1 MEYKIIRTKGRRLK
15 LYVEKDCT
23 VVVKAPARARKADI
37 EKFVLANIRW
47 IEERKREHS
56 RRAAMGTAPTPREI
70 KILKK
75 QAADVMGRKTEHFAA
90 VMGVKPDGIKI
101 TSAKKRWG
109 SCTRKGNSYT
119 ICYSYRNMFLSD
131 RCRDYI
137 AVHELAHIK
146 HMNHSKAFYAEIEKI
161 LPDYRQL
168 IKEIAGYPDY
178 DLYPAADM

>member
-23 VVVKAPARARKADI
+23 VVVKAPARAKKADI

-47 IEERKREHS
+47 IEERRREHS

-75 QAADVMGRKTEHFAA
+75 QAADIMGHKTEYFAA
-90 VMGVKPDGIKI
+90 VMGVRPDGVKI

-146 HMNHSKAFYAEIEKI
+146 HHNHSKQFWALVEKYM
-161 LPDYRQL
+161 PDY
-168 IKEIAGYPDY
+168 KERKKLLKG
-178 DLYPAADM
+178 